1 MKRFLSLCTIVL
13 FYFGNTM
20 AQDLQPVKLN
30 TPDKTRGTA
39 VMKALSERKSV
50 REFDTKD
57 LSLQDLSDLLWA
69 ANGINREDG
78 KRTAPSAR
86 NVQDIDVYVIRKDG
100 AYIYNAANHTLD
112 PVAKGDFRK
121 SVGGQQEFVQHVPV
135 CLVLVSNLDKL
146 GEITEY
152 TKMMAAVDGGIV
164 CQNINIFCSAIGL
177 ATVPRAWMNK
187 DELSQILK
195 LKDTQVILMNNPV
208 GYPKK

>member
-1 MKRFLSLCTIVL
+1 MKIFLSLCTIVL

-30 TPDKTRGTA
+30 APDKTRGTA

-100 AYIYNAANHTLD
+100 AYIYNAENHALN

-121 SVGGQQEFVQHVPV
+121 AVGGQQEFVQNVPV
-135 CLVLVSNLDKL
+135 CLVLVTNLDKM

-164 CQNINIFCSAIGL
+164 CQNINIFCSAVGL

-195 LKDTQVILMNNPV
+195 LKDTQVLLMNNPV

>member
-1 MKRFLSLCTIVL
+1 MKIFLSLCTIVL

-30 TPDKTRGTA
+30 APDKTRGTA

-100 AYIYNAANHTLD
+100 AYIYNAENHALN

-121 SVGGQQEFVQHVPV
+121 AVGGQQEFVQNVPV
-135 CLVLVSNLDKL
+135 CLVLVTKLDKM

-164 CQNINIFCSAIGL
+164 CQNINIFCSAVGL